1 MSPAYSVYAGTKGA
15 VEQFARQLAKELAG
29 NKSPLMRLH
38 KGQRTPSCFMRQN
51 RAAARRTEQ
60 VDCIGEPEDIA
71 NVIDF
76 LVSEKSQWITGQTIR
91 VHGGFI

>member
-38 KGQRTPSCFMRQN
+38 KGQRTPGCFMQ
-51 RAAARRTEQ
+51 AK
-60 VDCIGEPEDIA
+60 P
-71 NVIDF
+71 
-76 LVSEKSQWITGQTIR
+76 SSS
-91 VHGGFI
+91 